1 MIKLKN
7 EITLPAMV
15 SLKTSGGTRTSVD
28 LICVIDN
35 SGSMNG
41 QKI

>member
-1 MIKLKN
+1 MVKLKN
-7 EITLPAMV
+7 ATNLPAMI

-28 LICVIDN
+28 LVCVIDN
-35 SGSMNG
+35 SGSMKG